1 MASDIQVTHEMGV
14 SNDVQLG
21 LSSSNGQPTPSLVVH
36 AQNENK
42 LTYERKLRSWRKGLS
57 YEPCK
62 STLSRKPSLAHLA
75 HHQS

>member
-42 LTYERKLRSWRKGLS
+42 ITYERKLRSWRKGLS

-62 STLSRKPSLAHLA
+62 SAFVWGRPSNIPVFAQH
-75 HHQS
+75 